1 MHPVPLDTTI
11 DTVIGY
17 LRRRRRSALPLT
29 AGEAATLAVA
39 VVRGC
44 AAAPSRA
51 AGAQWRITA
60 EGRPLLVDDPGGDD
74 VLEASVAVLNDLTS
88 LVPLDVRPGF
98 ARLRDALLTDP
109 PPTWDTLERRL
120 LSVIEPQPIVLGPLS
135 PAVPD
140 DAPPPNVSGTD
151 AELPP
156 FLAAVRAALRR
167 VRPRVL
173 FAGVGA
179 TVVVL
184 VAAMT
189 VTAPSGEPVAAGPS
203 REAAAAEES
212 GVETSGAVA
221 GDGEQDGAVSSHVT
235 PAAEGSLSTA
245 VPAEPPTDSSDGGGP
260 GSHQASITPPGGSSE
275 TAPGDL
281 ASAAS
286 AVLSSLAACTD
297 DVCAAPLREASA
309 DPAEPAPLDPRHARL
324 DVIDDFGGLA
334 VVRLT
339 EGERGQYVTLVRGK
353 DRWLVRSVRDVADQP
368 S

>member
-1 MHPVPLDTTI
+1 MPPVPLDTTI
-11 DTVIGY
+11 DTVVGY
-17 LRRRRRSALPLT
+17 LQRRGRSSLALT

-60 EGRPLLVDDPGGDD
+60 EGRPVLVDDPDSDD
-74 VLEASVAVLNDLTS
+74 VLEVSVAVLDDLTS

-109 PPTWDTLERRL
+109 PPMWDTLERRL
-120 LSVIEPQPIVLGPLS
+120 LAVIEPQPIVLGPLS

-140 DAPPPNVSGTD
+140 TAPPPSVSGKD
-151 AELPP
+151 AEPSSL
-156 FLAAVRAALRR
+156 LVSVRAALGR

-179 TVVVL
+179 AVIVL
-184 VAAMT
+184 VVALMM
-189 VTAPSGEPVAAGPS
+189 TAPSGEPVAA
-203 REAAAAEES
+203 AAS
-212 GVETSGAVA
+212 GVETAGAEAGGGEQNGAASSGA
-221 GDGEQDGAVSSHVT
+221 T
-235 PAAEGSLSTA
+235 PAAEPTGSLSTA
-245 VPAEPPTDSSDGGGP
+245 AEAGPATASGDGVEPR
-260 GSHQASITPPGGSSE
+260 ASGTAPGGSPE
-275 TAPGDL
+275 TTADDL

-286 AVLSSLAACTD
+286 AVLSSLAACAD
-297 DVCAAPLREASA
+297 DVCAAPLREAPA
-309 DPAEPAPLDPRHARL
+309 DSAEPAPLDPRHARL

-339 EGERGQYVTLVRGK
+339 QGERAQYVTLVRGE

>member
-1 MHPVPLDTTI
+1 TI
-11 DTVIGY
+11 DTVVGY
-17 LRRRRRSALPLT
+17 LHRRRRSALPLT

-39 VVRGC
+39 VVRGR

-60 EGRPLLVDDPGGDD
+60 EGRPVLVDEPGGDD
-74 VLEASVAVLNDLTS
+74 VLEASVAVLDDLAS
-88 LVPLDVRPGF
+88 LVPPDVRPGF

-120 LSVIEPQPIVLGPLS
+120 LAVIEPQPIVLGPLS
-135 PAVPD
+135 PAMPD
-140 DAPPPNVSGTD
+140 STPPPNVSGSD
-151 AELPP
+151 AEPPP
-156 FLAAVRAALRR
+156 FLAAVRAALGR

-179 TVVVL
+179 AVVVVV
-184 VAAMT
+184 VAMM
-189 VTAPSGEPVAAGPS
+189 VTTPSGEPGAAASFGEP
-203 REAAAAEES
+203 AAAAAP
-212 GVETSGAVA
+212 GGETPGAGA
-221 GDGEQDGAVSSHVT
+221 DRREQNGAVSSRAT
-235 PAAEGSLSTA
+235 PTAE
-245 VPAEPPTDSSDGGGP
+245 PTDSSSSAAESGPATASRDGVAP
-260 GSHQASITPPGGSSE
+260 QASDTAPGGASE
-275 TAPGDL
+275 TTSGDL

-297 DVCAAPLREASA
+297 DVCAAPLREAPA
-309 DPAEPAPLDPRHARL
+309 DLAEPAPLDPRNARL

-339 EGERGQYVTLVRGK
+339 DGERAQYVTLVRGQ